1 MTQNRPQRRGD
12 AEPFVHASADRL
24 ELMPINPEQ
33 MDVVRHP
40 LAPPRTPNGA
50 GLSAPTKPSC

>member
-12 AEPFVHASADRL
+12 AELFGHVSADQR
-24 ELMPINPEQ
+24 EFMPINPEQ

-40 LAPPRTPNGA
+40 LAPPKAENGADTSAPSKPNG
-50 GLSAPTKPSC
+50 